1 MLFVDC
7 EYVCSAAFP
16 QKRAGDAINRKGV
29 GVKKDRIQASMTIEA
44 VFLVPL
50 YLFFCLS
57 LLFIMQMLHMEQ
69 SIDHVLS
76 RTSKEVALYIPAEGM
91 LKYDSAELVNAENAE
106 YVSDDGT
113 KGRGDSKHQSV
124 DYGIAETVLSWGYAS
139 SALADS
145 LPDDYRK
152 QCGLDGDISLLVASM
167 VDDSEVVDL
176 KAGYVMKPLANVFG
190 IPDVIIMTRA
200 RTRAW
205 TGYHVTGA
213 ESDADDADRIVY
225 VTDGSEVYHLSR
237 SCTHLDLSITPVN
250 ADDIGDHVNI
260 GGGHYSACERCG
272 HGESSGIYF
281 ITNEGDRYHTDISC
295 SGLKRTIYE
304 ILLSEVGDKRV
315 CSRCAQRYGN

>member
-1 MLFVDC
+1 M
-7 EYVCSAAFP
+7 
-16 QKRAGDAINRKGV
+16 KNN
-29 GVKKDRIQASMTIEA
+29 RIQASLTIEA

-50 YLFFCLS
+50 YLFFCMS

-69 SIDHVLS
+69 SVDHVLS
-76 RTSKEVALYIPAEGM
+76 RTSKEVALYVPAEGM
-91 LKYDSAELVNAENAE
+91 LKYDNTELTNAENMN

-113 KGRGDSKHQSV
+113 KGRGDSEHQSV
-124 DYGIAETVLSWGYAS
+124 DYGIAETVLSWGYS
-139 SALADS
+139 TSALNDS

-152 QCGLDGDISLLVASM
+152 QCGLNGDISILVSTM

-176 KAGYVMKPLANVFG
+176 KAGYAMTPLANVFG

-205 TGYHVTGA
+205 TGYHVSGSA
-213 ESDADDADRIVY
+213 SDADDTERIVY
-225 VTDGSEVYHLSR
+225 VTEGSEVYHLSR
-237 SCTHLDLSITPVN
+237 SCTHLDLSITPIDADEIGNYVN
-250 ADDIGDHVNI
+250 K

-272 HGESSGIYF
+272 HGDPGGILF

-304 ILLSEVGDKRV
+304 IPLSQVGDRRV
-315 CSRCAQRYGN
+315 CSRCAQRYGD

>member
-1 MLFVDC
+1 L
-7 EYVCSAAFP
+7 
-16 QKRAGDAINRKGV
+16 
-29 GVKKDRIQASMTIEA
+29 KKDRIQASLTIEA

-50 YLFFCLS
+50 YLFFCMA
-57 LLFIMQMLHMEQ
+57 LLFIMQMFHMEQ
-69 SIDHVLS
+69 SIDHILS

-91 LKYDSAELVNAENAE
+91 LKYNNADLTNAENME

-113 KGRGDSKHQSV
+113 KGYGDPAHPSV

-139 SALADS
+139 SALEDS

-152 QCGLDGDISLLVASM
+152 QCGLDGDISLLVTSM

-176 KAGYVMKPLANVFG
+176 KAGYAMQPLANVFG
-190 IPDVIIMTRA
+190 IPDVIVMSRA

-205 TGYHVTGA
+205 TGYHVNGSGKDT
-213 ESDADDADRIVY
+213 DDTERIVY

-237 SCTHLDLSITPVN
+237 SCTHLDLSITPVD
-250 ADDIGDHVNI
+250 AAEIDSHVNK

-272 HGESSGIYF
+272 HGDSGGIYF

-304 ILLSEVGDKRV
+304 IPISQVGDRRV
-315 CSRCAQRYGN
+315 CSRCAQRYGD